1 MSNDRVGMNGD
12 TFSIKA
18 PKNVLRSLLPLLK
31 GNSLPE
37 EMFLE
42 YSFCS

>member
-1 MSNDRVGMNGD
+1 MVGRLKKFAA
-12 TFSIKA
+12 T
-18 PKNVLRSLLPLLK
+18 LQK
-31 GNSLPE
+31 GNPLPE